1 MDFSNQ
7 PNDKKADR
15 HRLQFELVTMESDYQ
30 RFLRKKEMLTME
42 LTQLKRRKAQ
52 IDIDIENKNLEMR
65 KLETDAFVLSNSI
78 NSLKKKINFL
88 K

>member
-7 PNDKKADR
+7 QDDKKTDR

-30 RFLRKKEMLTME
+30 RFLRKKEMLAME

-52 IDIDIENKNLEMR
+52 IEVDVENKNLETR
-65 KLETDAFVLSNSI
+65 KLETDAFVLGNNI
-78 NSLKKKINFL
+78 NALKKKINFL